1 MSTLKV
7 NRVGKPATSNGGVRI
22 DVDGNVTIDGQQLP
36 NAGPLSNRNL
46 IINGAMQF
54 AQRGISANN
63 ITSTDAYLTVD
74 RYRQFI
80 NTLGTWTVERHAS
93 GPPGFDYSYR
103 ATCTSGNA
111 SPAAGSYPF
120 LRYGVEKQDMQRLA
134 WVTSGAKDFTLSFWA
149 KSNRTGTASLTIM
162 YSDGNLRGMTKTYTI
177 DAANTW
183 EHKSLTFPANGL
195 SESSE
200 GDNGVG
206 FWIEWWFNSGST
218 FTGGSANTDWAT
230 LNDNQRNPTNF
241 GLGSVDD
248 QELHLTGVQLEVGT
262 RATPFEHRSY
272 GDELVR
278 CQRYYQRNQ
287 ADSGNYLS
295 FISGTA
301 YSAGTFYGT
310 YYLQNPMR
318 SSPTSMG
325 YSSLSDFRIVQ
336 NTSISIAPNSL
347 VINNGSGTQTLRI
360 EATTPGNTGLSAL
373 GGAWIQANNTASA
386 YLDFSAEL

>member
-1 MSTLKV
+1 MSTIKV
-7 NRVGKPATSNGGVRI
+7 NKIENTSTTAGGI
-22 DVDGNVTIDGQQLP
+22 EVDTSGHVKIDGQQLP
-36 NAGPLSNRNL
+36 TAGPLSNRNL

-63 ITSTDAYLTVD
+63 ITSTSAYRTVD
-74 RYRQFI
+74 RYKQFI

-111 SPAAGSYPF
+111 SPASGSHVF
-120 LRYGVEKQDMQRLA
+120 IRYGVEKQDMQRLA
-134 WVTSGAKDFTLSFWA
+134 WATTEAKEFTLSFWV
-149 KSNRTGTASLTIM
+149 KSNRTGTASLTIL
-162 YSDGNLRGMTKTYTI
+162 YSDGNLRGVTKTYTI

-206 FWIEWWFNSGST
+206 FWIEWWLNSGST

-248 QELHLTGVQLEVGT
+248 QEFHLTGVQLEVGSKST
-262 RATPFEHRSY
+262 SFEHRSY
-272 GDELVR
+272 SDELQR
-278 CQRYYQRNQ
+278 CMRYYETIEVYRPYGCGLAWSNTAAQCGIRFTEKRGDPNSVTLP
-287 ADSGNYLS
+287 AASPGSGAGGTSFLDKNANYPSTFGS
-295 FISGTA
+295 FGIDGFTENMFRVVQTGVVGFT
-301 YSAGTFYGT
+301 AGTPALLWKDST
-310 YYLQNPMR
+310 D
-318 SSPTSMG
+318 TG
-325 YSSLSDFRIVQ
+325 YIRI
-336 NTSISIAPNSL
+336 
-347 VINNGSGTQTLRI
+347 
-360 EATTPGNTGLSAL
+360 
-373 GGAWIQANNTASA
+373 
-386 YLDFSAEL
+386 DAEL